1 MERTRLKNKDLVERR
16 RASEQEIVDY
26 IKTIEDLGK
35 QIKMTRDAKID
46 KEGEKHRLNEE
57 TVTLRQQIEE
67 QKKVLEEKQ
76 TQVTKYRDETRA
88 S

>member
-1 MERTRLKNKDLVERR
+1 
-16 RASEQEIVDY
+16 
-26 IKTIEDLGK
+26 
-35 QIKMTRDAKID
+35 MTRDAKID
-46 KEGEKHRLNEE
+46 KEAEKHRLNEE

-76 TQVTKYRDETRA
+76 VHVAKFRDETRA

>member
-1 MERTRLKNKDLVERR
+1 MDRR
-16 RASEQEIVDY
+16 RSSEQEIVDY
-26 IKTIEDLGK
+26 IKTIDDLGK
-35 QIKMTRDAKID
+35 QIKLTRDAKID
-46 KEGEKHRLNEE
+46 KEAEKHRLNEE

-76 TQVTKYRDETRA
+76 VHVAKFRDETRA